1 VDDWAW
7 RRGHRYGTVLIDL
20 ERHKPIDLLPDREAD
35 TLADWLRNHPSV
47 QIISRDRAGAYA
59 DGARRGAPEAVQVA
73 DRFHL
78 FCNFTSERLTRVLQ
92 AIQPPPA
99 AEIARKTNART
110 MAEPVSNPVG
120 HAGSE
125 MLNQHEQERQQ
136 HREKRKVLFDAVIAA
151 YQRGLTKRAIAN
163 ELKITRMTVR
173 RYLRAKEFPERAPRQ
188 RRSELDSYREYLEKR
203 WAEGCHNASQ
213 LFREL
218 RRQGYGGQRSRV
230 KEYLQ
235 PWRTQA
241 VVKSSDP
248 PRVLPNLKLVAFWL
262 AKPAAERTPDEQAWV
277 TALTAG
283 QPQVADI
290 ERLAQQFRQVFKD
303 RKEENLRS
311 WLAQALASG
320 VPELDRFVT
329 GIQRDYDAV
338 EAAVVQPW
346 SNGQVEGQV
355 HRIKLLKRQMY
366 GRSGFALLRRRVLPF
381 CALCPQRSP

>member
-1 VDDWAW
+1 
-7 RRGHRYGTVLIDL
+7 LIDL
-20 ERHKPIDLLPDREAD
+20 ERHKPIDLLPEREAD

-78 FCNFTSERLTRVLQ
+78 FCNLTSALQRVLERLTRVLQ

-99 AEIARKTNART
+99 AEIARETNARAVT
-110 MAEPVSNPVG
+110 GSVSNPAG
-120 HAGSE
+120 HPGSE
-125 MLNQHEQERQQ
+125 MLNQHERKRQQ
-136 HREKRKVLFDAVIAA
+136 HREKRKVLFEAVIAA
-151 YQRGLTKRAIAN
+151 HQRGLTKRAIAN
-163 ELKITRMTVR
+163 ELKITRTTVG

-203 WAEGCHNASQ
+203 WAEGCHNAS
-213 LFREL
+213 LLCREL

-235 PWRTQA
+235 AWRTEA

-262 AKPAAERTPDEQAWV
+262 AKPAADRTPDEQAWV
-277 TALTAG
+277 TALTTG

-303 RKEENLRS
+303 RKPETLRS
-311 WLAQALASG
+311 WLAQTLAAG
-320 VPELDRFVT
+320 VPEMDRFVV

-338 EAAVVQPW
+338 EAGVVQPW

-381 CALCPQRSP
+381 RALSPPRSP